1 MAADRI
7 GEVVRHLRRTTARGS
22 AEATDG
28 ELLERFVR
36 CRDEGAVAALVR
48 RHGPMVWGVCRRILH
63 SHHDAEDAF
72 QATFLVLVRKASS
85 VVPREMVANWLYGV
99 AHRTALNAR
108 TSEARR
114 GALERQEEPVPEP
127 AADGP
132 QPDNDLR
139 HALDRELSR
148 LPDKYRAAIVL
159 CDLEGKT
166 RKDAARQLGV
176 PEGTLSGRLTRGR
189 ALLAR
194 RLARGGFTLSAGALA
209 AALALE
215 RAAACA
221 PAALVSGTIQVI
233 TSCAAAVP
241 PAGRVALLTE
251 RTLKT
256 MPWSKINSL
265 SLRAVV
271 FGLLAAGLHL
281 FAFPGFAHQ
290 SEKERP
296 AQRPAPAGP
305 AAPAAEAARP
315 DARKPQPHYCWLV
328 FGPKAKPR
336 VLVRLDGDELAFDRD
351 GDGKFDG
358 KGERFQ
364 SEKDVKDVTIADPV
378 GKASYT
384 ITGAHV
390 LHVVPPERF
399 LSLRVHNRGSL
410 DYFQECIVQMAG
422 SPRGAPEA
430 HIDGPLTISPKEWR
444 IANRAGHLLAN
455 DLFDPTPL
463 LPGWLKQLAGKAMFT
478 EYKQAKSLKR
488 GSDPTELVAGLVTLG
503 DDSLVAVCSPE
514 ENDAGRREKSPFPAG
529 VFPYAEVEFPAARP
543 GDPPLKRRDPLDRP
557 LIDSLY
563 RGAIPVPAEAGAG
576 AAKVTFLLDNWK
588 GFKVAP
594 GTVEIPI
601 EDPPAKKKD
610 PAKFKFR
617 RF

>member
-7 GEVVRHLRRTTARGS
+7 GEVVRHLRRTAARGS

-108 TSEARR
+108 AAEARR

-127 AADGP
+127 AVNGP
-132 QPDNDLR
+132 HPVSDLR
-139 HALDRELSR
+139 RALDRELSR

-215 RAAACA
+215 RAAACV

-256 MPWSKINSL
+256 MPWSKVNSL
-265 SLRAVV
+265 PLRAVV

-296 AQRPAPAGP
+296 AQRPAPVGA
-305 AAPAAEAARP
+305 AAPAPEAATP
-315 DARKPQPHYCWLV
+315 DARKSQPHYCWLV

-351 GDGKFDG
+351 GGGKFDG

-364 SEKDVKDVTIADPV
+364 SEKDVKDVTIADPD

-390 LHVVPPERF
+390 LHVVPPEKF
-399 LSLRVHNRGSL
+399 LSLRVHTRGKL
-410 DYFQECIVQMAG
+410 DYYQECVAQMAVG
-422 SPRGAPEA
+422 ARGAPEVRF
-430 HIDGPLTISPKEWR
+430 DGPLTVSLDDWR
-444 IANRAGHLLAN
+444 ISNRASHLLRN
-455 DLFDPTPL
+455 DLVDLSPL
-463 LPGWLKQLAGKAMFT
+463 LPGWLKQLSGKGMFMDYT
-478 EYKQAKSLKR
+478 QAKLLKR
-488 GSDPTELVAGLVTLG
+488 GDKPTELLAGVVTDGG
-503 DDSLVAVCSPE
+503 DSRVAVCCAEASDE
-514 ENDAGRREKSPFPAG
+514 GRREKTPFPAG
-529 VFPYAEVEFPAARP
+529 VYPFVEVEFPAAKP
-543 GDPPLKRRDPLDRP
+543 GDPPLKRRYALDRHVF
-557 LIDSLY
+557 DSIY
-563 RGAIPVPAEAGAG
+563 RGAVPVPAEAGVG
-576 AAKVTFLLDNWK
+576 KAKLTFLLDNWK
-588 GFKVAP
+588 GFQVAP

-610 PAKFKFR
+610 ANK
-617 RF
+617 